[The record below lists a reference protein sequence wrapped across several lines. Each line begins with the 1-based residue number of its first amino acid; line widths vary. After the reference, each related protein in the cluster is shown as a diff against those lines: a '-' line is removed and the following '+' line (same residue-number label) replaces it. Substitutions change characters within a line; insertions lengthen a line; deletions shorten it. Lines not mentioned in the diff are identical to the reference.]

1 MIGVN
6 NAMNGV
12 NNAKSRSSII
22 YLRLMILG
30 ALLTPSCLPASSK
43 PLPAFPKP
51 LPAFPKPLP
60 ASSKPSPALP
70 AVVLEAPPSNQP
82 VKAVFAVGEYLR
94 YRLHYGFVDAG
105 VGELKVMDEPVVLRG
120 QPCYH
125 IVATGST
132 TRSFDWIYKVRDR
145 YESYVTI
152 GTMVPLLFKR
162 DIYEGGFSYRD
173 SYAFDHSTRRATSDG
188 NQYVVPEYVQD
199 IVSAF
204 YAARSLDFSQ
214 AVVGQVFELPLFLDH
229 ETHRFIFRFK
239 GRRTVSTDAGSFR
252 ALVFMPVVMKG
263 RVFSSQ
269 DDLVVYISDDENKI
283 PLQIKAN
290 ILVGSVKMT
299 LTEHRGLRHP
309 LSSKVSR

>member
-1 MIGVN
+1 MMIGVN

-51 LPAFPKPLP
+51 LLAFPKPLP

-132 TRSFDWIYKVRDR
+132 TRSFDWIYK
-145 YESYVTI
+145 ESY
-152 GTMVPLLFKR
+152 KR
-162 DIYEGGFSYRD
+162 CI
-173 SYAFDHSTRRATSDG
+173 
-188 NQYVVPEYVQD
+188 
-199 IVSAF
+199 
-204 YAARSLDFSQ
+204 
-214 AVVGQVFELPLFLDH
+214 
-229 ETHRFIFRFK
+229 FI
-239 GRRTVSTDAGSFR
+239 
-252 ALVFMPVVMKG
+252 
-263 RVFSSQ
+263 
-269 DDLVVYISDDENKI
+269 I
-283 PLQIKAN
+283 
-290 ILVGSVKMT
+290 
-299 LTEHRGLRHP
+299 
-309 LSSKVSR
+309 